1 MVGIDPLQEEKLAEF
16 EVCNQRQEKNHM
28 DAQNELRAQHN
39 LLISSM

>member
-1 MVGIDPLQEEKLAEF
+1 MVGIDPLQEEKLAKL